1 MRREVLLGMAIAL
14 AVAATAAAGVGVG
27 VGVHVRVAPRVWIG
41 ADWHW
46 VPAWVAVSPNPN
58 LAVVD
63 TNIHPKHTRL
73 YLDGRFIGLAD
84 DFDGYPDF
92 LYLEPGSYRLECRLG
107 GYRTEL
113 VEIEAEAGYRYDI
126 RFRMKRIKGEKKEHW
141 WERPER
147 PKPVQRLYGP
157 KPVGGSREEVARPDP
172 SLRPDLGS
180 GPPAAGSGAA
190 TAREM
195 GSLALRVTPP
205 SAAVYLDG
213 EFLAT
218 GRELGQLE
226 NPVALKAGTH
236 RIDVVA
242 PGYRSETREIH
253 VAPGEV
259 VRLAVTLVRGSG
271 QGPSPDL

>member
-1 MRREVLLGMAIAL
+1 MRRELLLGL
-14 AVAATAAAGVGVG
+14 AMVLAASAASADVG

-41 ADWHW
+41 ANWHW

-92 LYLEPGSYRLECRLG
+92 LYLEPGKYRLECRLG
-107 GYRTEL
+107 GYQTNL

-141 WERPER
+141 WDRPER
-147 PKPVQRLYGP
+147 PKPVKRVYGP
-157 KPVGGSREEVARPDP
+157 EGAGSPPKVAAGPDP
-172 SLRPDLGS
+172 SLRPDLGGEPTAPAQ
-180 GPPAAGSGAA
+180 GPSDS
-190 TAREM
+190 EKM
-195 GSLALRVTPP
+195 GSLALRVVPP

-226 NPVALKAGTH
+226 NPVAVKPGPH
-236 RIDVVA
+236 RLDVVA
-242 PGYRSETREIH
+242 PGFRGETREVQ
-253 VAPGEV
+253 VAPGET
-259 VRLAVTLVRGSG
+259 VRLNVTLGKEAG
-271 QGPSPDL
+271 QGPPPDL